1 MQNGYLIVG
10 IDPGTTTAVAILDI
24 KGELVN
30 LFSSRVVS
38 ISDVIEHI
46 IEYGRP
52 LIVASDVTPAS
63 NTVEKIKRAFNAVL
77 FSPNESLPTNDKI
90 NLAKQFRY
98 SNEHERDALAAALW
112 AFRDCKN
119 KFTHIEKKTPVD
131 MDVDE
136 VKALVIRG
144 YSIDAAISQLS
155 VPDKVEKVQKKEVK
169 ITDNQILELQE
180 TIHRQEKQI
189 SRLREYIE
197 ELQSQLVKK
206 DDRID
211 ELASLMDGIK
221 IKDQRALRKTREIG
235 RRDKDISRLKKE
247 LRKREDY
254 ISLLST
260 QIDQLKQFHTLDVLG
275 ERIPL
280 KVISSFTKDS
290 ILETEA
296 KYGLKKGD
304 MVFIEDAGG
313 GSHTTAD
320 LLISKGIRVVII
332 QNEMSYTAKKRFL
345 DAGTPILSTKEVNI
359 HRIADFAVVNPDILY
374 LAIQKWQEN
383 TRKMRVNKMESLIRE
398 YKKKI

>member
-10 IDPGTTTAVAILDI
+10 IDPGTTTGVAILDI
-24 KGELVN
+24 NGGLVN

-46 IEYGRP
+46 IGYGRP
-52 LIVASDVTPAS
+52 LIIASDVTPAP

-98 SNEHERDALAAALW
+98 RNEHERDALAAALW

-119 KFTHIEKKTPVD
+119 KFIHIEKRTPVD
-131 MDVDE
+131 IDTDE
-136 VKALVIRG
+136 MKALVIRG

-155 VPDKVEKVQKKEVK
+155 MPDKLEKVQKKEVK
-169 ITDNQILELQE
+169 ITDNQVLELHE
-180 TIHRQEKQI
+180 NIHRREKQI
-189 SRLREYIE
+189 SRLREYVE
-197 ELQSQLVKK
+197 ELQSQITKK
-206 DDRID
+206 EDRID
-211 ELASLMDGIK
+211 ELVRLLDGIK
-221 IKDQRALRKTREIG
+221 IKDQRALRKTREIK

-247 LRKREDY
+247 LRKRDDY
-254 ISLLST
+254 ISLLSA
-260 QIDQLKQFHTLDVLG
+260 QIDQLKHFHTLDFLG
-275 ERIPL
+275 EKIPL
-280 KVISSFTKDS
+280 KVISSFTRDS

-304 MVFIEDAGG
+304 MVFLEDASG
-313 GSHTTAD
+313 GSNTTAD

-332 QNEMSYTAKKRFL
+332 QNEMSYAPKKRFL
-345 DAGTPILSTKEVNI
+345 DRGTPTLSTKEVNI
-359 HRIADFAVVNPDILY
+359 NRIADFAVVDPDMLY

-383 TRKMRVNKMESLIRE
+383 TRKMRVDKMESLIRE